1 MKPKGGTV
9 MTTDLHHQ
17 PADPDLHRKLETWV
31 TAALITPQEAEAIER
46 FEERETAAEIAPH
59 RIPLVTE
66 ALGYLGAVL
75 ALAAGI
81 ALMADRWQDLGS
93 GVRLAAIGVAAAVAL
108 GSGWLLRNNTEPAI
122 RRLGSVLWAGS
133 VGLVAWF
140 AAVLAT
146 DVLETSDRTTAII
159 ASVTAAIVAGGLFAF
174 RRRPLQQIA
183 LFVALFYV
191 VGFVFEDPV
200 PIGTAMLVI
209 GLAWFALGWRGVLE
223 PGFTALVL
231 GSLGALIGPMTI
243 TADATGAGVL
253 IGLGVAAGVVTAGVF
268 LRETV
273 LLAIGV
279 LGLFWFLIRGIT
291 YFFGGTVGVPIALLA
306 AGAVVL
312 AVALVLAR
320 RSGTTRTG
328 PRSPS

>member
-1 MKPKGGTV
+1 
-9 MTTDLHHQ
+9 MTTDLNHQ
-17 PADPDLHRKLETWV
+17 PVDPDLHRKLETWV
-31 TAALITPQEAEAIER
+31 TASLITPHEAEAIER
-46 FEERETAAEIAPH
+46 FEEHETAVETAP
-59 RIPLVTE
+59 RRVPLVTE

-81 ALMADRWQDLGS
+81 ALFAERWEDLAVGAK
-93 GVRLAAIGVAAAVAL
+93 LAAIGVAAAVAL
-108 GSGWLLRNNTEPAI
+108 GSGWLLRSNAEPAI

-140 AAVLAT
+140 AAVLAM

-183 LFVALFYV
+183 LYVALFYV

-209 GLAWFALGWRGVLE
+209 ALGWFALGWRGILQ
-223 PGFTALVL
+223 PRYTALVL

-243 TADATGAGVL
+243 TSEAIGAGVL
-253 IGLGVAAGVVTAGVF
+253 IGLVVAAGIVAAGVV

-291 YFFGGTVGVPIALLA
+291 YFFEGTVGVPIALLA
-306 AGAVVL
+306 AGAIVL